1 MSGTE
6 YHPLLSV
13 LENTTFLT
21 PWSGADHPVGRG
33 EGFTGRTAIGYDHG
47 YDAEVFYLRLALDE
61 KYVEGSLDRPART
74 IREEGTPRL
83 T

>member
-1 MSGTE
+1 MNLCPLCAYHETMVGSG
-6 YHPLLSV
+6 S
-13 LENTTFLT
+13 
-21 PWSGADHPVGRG
+21 SGGGGG
-33 EGFTGRTAIGYDHG
+33 EGFTDRTAIGYDYG
-47 YDAEVFYLRLALDE
+47 NDAEVFYLRLALNE